1 MLDQLPHEG
10 SSRTSL
16 DLGKTETTVFM
27 QEDRVRLSDEATV
40 SLDELRMIAECD
52 DAVFALREGA
62 LEKLLYY
69 SEATRRTYKLRPTPD
84 WPALEISGILMHR
97 IKGTTP
103 KRDAE
108 AKLRLASPVRGAVL
122 DTCMGLGYSAI
133 LAAESADSVTVIE
146 KDENVWEMARRNP
159 FSRSLFEEPKITHI
173 RGDAAEVV
181 AGFGGAAFDLVNH
194 DPPTLSVAGELYSD
208 AFYAHMRRVLKPG
221 GTFLHYTGAPG
232 RRGKRMD
239 LAASVTR
246 RLGRAGFVKI
256 RNDRET
262 SCVVAARP
270 RGGR

>member
-10 SSRTSL
+10 ASRTSL

-62 LEKLLYY
+62 FEKLFYY

-133 LAAESADSVTVIE
+133 LAAESAASVTVIE
-146 KDENVWEMARRNP
+146 LK
-159 FSRSLFEEPKITHI
+159 
-173 RGDAAEVV
+173 AEIS
-181 AGFGGAAFDLVNH
+181 
-194 DPPTLSVAGELYSD
+194 T
-208 AFYAHMRRVLKPG
+208 
-221 GTFLHYTGAPG
+221 
-232 RRGKRMD
+232 
-239 LAASVTR
+239 
-246 RLGRAGFVKI
+246 
-256 RNDRET
+256 
-262 SCVVAARP
+262 VVAALIPTTESMPPISRSPVLVAPCRVSRP
-270 RGGR
+270 